1 VNERTIL
8 ERAVLDGD
16 FLSAHSSIRVLK
28 ESWESVMLTVD
39 TEKSGDVAVVRCSG
53 RLVRG
58 EAVCTLRSAVV
69 SEKDTRIVVLDL
81 SEVQSVDAGGLTAL
95 VSLHHWTRN
104 HGIQLKLVNPSHFVR
119 EMLELTHLDSVF
131 DVSTLHDALRVL
143 SGVGCCESMHLGRAV
158 LSA

>member
-1 VNERTIL
+1 
-8 ERAVLDGD
+8 
-16 FLSAHSSIRVLK
+16 
-28 ESWESVMLTVD
+28 MLTVD

-81 SEVQSVDAGGLTAL
+81 SEVQSLDAGGLTAL

-119 EMLELTHLDSVF
+119 EMLERTHLDKVF

-143 SGVGCCESMHLGRAV
+143 SGAGCCQSMHIGRAV